1 MDFKINPQDSA
12 FMVELKMEA
21 ARNESW
27 DREFIKDMNLAMYQK
42 QNLKDF
48 VKRRNRKIPVPP
60 QGLTR
65 DGDPMFTL

>member
-42 QNLKDF
+42 QNLGFITYNFGISHFIIASNFID
-48 VKRRNRKIPVPP
+48 
-60 QGLTR
+60 
-65 DGDPMFTL
+65 